1 MPFKL
6 QAQLL
11 PLSIQHEFLFVIYRW
26 AIAWMLAA
34 QFPPSCTMSSINI
47 CQGKQNI
54 CRILH
59 CQTEGREDQN
69 SCGFILLRGTV
80 FLPIFF
86 HKRNIR
92 KKLFSLGISFICPLE
107 CICLCVLV
115 FLGCLP
121 ECFFIPA
128 TETFYYW
135 F

>member
-11 PLSIQHEFLFVIYRW
+11 PLSMQHEFLFVIYRW
-26 AIAWMLAA
+26 AIAWMLQHNFPLLA
-34 QFPPSCTMSSINI
+34 QSLQYTFAKENKIFAVFCTAKLK
-47 CQGKQNI
+47 GE
-54 CRILH
+54 RLR
-59 CQTEGREDQN
+59 TAVAY
-69 SCGFILLRGTV
+69 FIERYSFLL
-80 FLPIFF
+80 IFF
-86 HKRNIR
+86 HKGKIR

-107 CICLCVLV
+107 CICLCGLI

-128 TETFYYW
+128 TESFYYW